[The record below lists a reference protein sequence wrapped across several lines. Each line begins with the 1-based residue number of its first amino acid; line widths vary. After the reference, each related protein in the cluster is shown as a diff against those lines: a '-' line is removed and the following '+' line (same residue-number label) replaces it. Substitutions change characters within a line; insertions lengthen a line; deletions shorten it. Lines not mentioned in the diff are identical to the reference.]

1 MNREKNPKTLWIKRR
16 FLEEILAGRK
26 TLEVRVGYSNI
37 RQLKPGMQLLLNGES
52 PVRIKAIRKY
62 DSFEKMISEEDSGK
76 IVPGVEE
83 NEVLRILKTLYPP
96 FKEKLGV
103 FVIEI
108 ET

>member
-1 MNREKNPKTLWIKRR
+1 MSGEKNPKTLWIKRQ

-37 RQLKPGMQLLLNGES
+37 RQLTPGTQLLLNGEYS
-52 PVRIKAIRKY
+52 VRIKAIRRY
-62 DSFEKMISEEDSGK
+62 DSFEKMISEEDPEK
-76 IVPGVEE
+76 IVPGVGK
-83 NEVLRILKTLYPP
+83 NEVLQVLKTIYPP

-103 FVIEI
+103 FVIEL